1 MCWSVLQCAAVC
13 CSVLQCF
20 AVCCSVLQ
28 YVAVCCSVLQCVA
41 VCCSVLRVLQCVAVC
56 CSVLQYV
63 AVCNRCSPHKHITSQ
78 VYILGVAMSCSVLQC
93 AAVRCSALQCVSD
106 TVSTCVQI
114 FSVVQSVAVCCS
126 VSYCVWD
133 AMSTCVLHLRF
144 ASEWVGLFYRS
155 LSCRS
160 PVAEEMRDNS
170 YDSEIRLSWN
180 NKMSPKRVPTAFRSL
195 FWLFCFQWPIS
206 CAIETNDI
214 HPTSRCFESLNSRA
228 PPWMLFDW
236 ANFVWHGISGLRELQ
251 ILVALFGDIGLFGGD
266 TELLYRSKGLI

>member
-1 MCWSVLQCAAVC
+1 
-13 CSVLQCF
+13 
-20 AVCCSVLQ
+20 
-28 YVAVCCSVLQCVA
+28 LQCVA

-114 FSVVQSVAVCCS
+114 LSVVQSVAVCCS

-133 AMSTCVLHLRF
+133 AVSTCVLHLRF

-160 PVAEEMRDNS
+160 RLAEEMRIRIIHMILKSDYLEIIRCRPNACQLRLGPYS
-170 YDSEIRLSWN
+170 DCFVSNDRSLARLRPTTYIQHPDVLNPWTPELLRECFSIEQTSCDMASQGCENCRYSLLFSEI
-180 NKMSPKRVPTAFRSL
+180 
-195 FWLFCFQWPIS
+195 
-206 CAIETNDI
+206 
-214 HPTSRCFESLNSRA
+214 
-228 PPWMLFDW
+228 
-236 ANFVWHGISGLRELQ
+236 
-251 ILVALFGDIGLFGGD
+251 
-266 TELLYRSKGLI
+266 